1 MKKLLLAIIGTLLIS
16 GGAMSLQLA
25 YTANTHT
32 HYGTPEEVSS
42 LQLAYAAD
50 DDTGDD
56 TAGDDTAGDDTAPTK
71 PLYDATFDVQNVLK
85 LEGQKQ
91 DATYFTKGQAFEEN
105 RSPIVKLIVY
115 VIEFVTKIIGS
126 VAMILVIIGGFV
138 LMVSQGNQQ
147 TLDKGKEIIKYAFFG
162 LMITFASYTI
172 GVFIQSVFYQ

>member
-1 MKKLLLAIIGTLLIS
+1 MKKLLLTIIGTLLIS
-16 GGAMSLQLA
+16 GGMMSLQLA
-25 YTANTHT
+25 Y
-32 HYGTPEEVSS
+32 
-42 LQLAYAAD
+42 AD
-50 DDTGDD
+50 DDK
-56 TAGDDTAGDDTAPTK
+56 P
-71 PLYDATFDVQNVLK
+71 PLYNATFDVGTTLNLC
-85 LEGQKQ
+85 ERDTETGDCIDSKQ
-91 DATYFTKGQAFEEN
+91 DASYFKKGAAFEEN

-126 VAMILVIIGGFV
+126 IAMILIIIGGFV